1 LAFWET
7 LEAVE
12 NRMRGRLVAFQDSFP
27 EEIVMPQILPL
38 SETEAPPVS
47 RDLFKDLQAKMGM
60 VPNIFRTMGHAPE
73 VLQATLNLNAAIQK
87 NLPPKLRELAYLRT
101 SQINGCNY
109 CLHYHKML
117 GKKAGVSDVQ
127 INELAN
133 YESSAAFTDLDKAAL
148 RFAEQWTKS
157 GKVDKGV
164 LERLARD
171 LTPSQL
177 VTLAA
182 TVALANWTNRFNE
195 IMGIELP

>member
-1 LAFWET
+1 MMTAGFVRIPPSDKEY
-7 LEAVE
+7 
-12 NRMRGRLVAFQDSFP
+12 R
-27 EEIVMPQILPL
+27 MPQIAPL
-38 SETEAPPVS
+38 SDPEAPPAS
-47 RDLFKDLQAKMGM
+47 LDLFKQLQTKMGM

-87 NLPPKLRELAYLRT
+87 DLPPNLRELAYLRT

-109 CLHYHKML
+109 CSHYHKML
-117 GKKAGVSDVQ
+117 GKKAGLSEAQ
-127 INELAN
+127 INELTNCENSTA
-133 YESSAAFTDLDKAAL
+133 YSDLEKSAL
-148 RFAEQWTKS
+148 RFAEQWTKQ
-157 GKVDKGV
+157 GKVDKAV
-164 LERLARD
+164 LERLARE

>member
-1 LAFWET
+1 
-7 LEAVE
+7 
-12 NRMRGRLVAFQDSFP
+12 
-27 EEIVMPQILPL
+27 MPQIAPL
-38 SETEAPPVS
+38 SDPEAPPAS
-47 RDLFKDLQAKMGM
+47 RDLFKEVQAKMGM

-87 NLPPKLRELAYLRT
+87 DLPAKLRELAYLST
-101 SQINGCNY
+101 SQVNGCNY
-109 CLHYHKML
+109 CSHYHKML
-117 GKKAGVSDVQ
+117 GKKAGLSEVQ
-127 INELAN
+127 ISEIAE
-133 YESSAAFTDLDKAAL
+133 YEGSSAYSDLEKAAL
-148 RFAEQWTKS
+148 RFAEQWNKQ
-157 GKVDKGV
+157 GKVDKAV